1 VNATISDCCCA
12 TRETRWLTFAER
24 VAAGY
29 AEPDG
34 VPGVRFAYSLLKGP
48 QGGQLL
54 AAELETAPDEA
65 RMPLFELAG
74 WA

>member
-1 VNATISDCCCA
+1 MADL
-12 TRETRWLTFAER
+12 RR
-24 VAAGY
+24 AGGRLRR
-29 AEPDG
+29 ARRH
-34 VPGVRFAYSLLKGP
+34 PGVRFAYSLPKGP
-48 QGGQLL
+48 LGGQLL